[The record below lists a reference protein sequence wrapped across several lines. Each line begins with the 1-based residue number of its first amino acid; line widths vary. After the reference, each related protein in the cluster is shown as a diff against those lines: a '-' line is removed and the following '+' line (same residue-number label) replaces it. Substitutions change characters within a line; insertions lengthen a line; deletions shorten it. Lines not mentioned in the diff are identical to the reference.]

1 MRQYLCLFL
10 ASFALGAQIPFN
22 RASLAPLR
30 VPDVSP
36 TAELAEDQY
45 IVQMRGVDGDLETAA
60 ITGTTTL
67 NAHLTW
73 LQSVV
78 AEANTQELQ
87 DVQSIVQQQ
96 YDFPGFQGYAGR
108 FSPRVIDAIRGH
120 PDVELVEQDMMV
132 KLEYIHEDDQ
142 KIPEGIANIAWAHN
156 KTSWGL
162 QRVSQVDAVK
172 QKGDQP
178 GYPVYSFK
186 GNDKETGKGVDIYIV
201 DTGINVGHEQ
211 FEGRARWGKTTAWF
225 SGNKD
230 GNGHGSHCAGL
241 SAGKTTGAAPKAD
254 LVAVK
259 VLGPGGI
266 GMISWI
272 IAGLDYV
279 VKDHKRKHSWWGGKK
294 GNKKSVINMSL
305 GGPFI
310 QSLNAAADKVVEN
323 GIPIVAA
330 AGNSAADACTFS
342 PASAENVFT
351 VGASDILDNPAF
363 FSNYGSCVNV
373 FSPGH
378 FIYSSWNEGPKSY
391 QVLSGTSMAS
401 PIAAGVLAAI
411 WSGMD
416 ASASYKDA
424 IEKLSKI
431 ANKDKIRNLDRASPN
446 ALVFN
451 GAGAN

>member
-1 MRQYLCLFL
+1 
-10 ASFALGAQIPFN
+10 
-22 RASLAPLR
+22 
-30 VPDVSP
+30 
-36 TAELAEDQY
+36 
-45 IVQMRGVDGDLETAA
+45 
-60 ITGTTTL
+60 
-67 NAHLTW
+67 
-73 LQSVV
+73 
-78 AEANTQELQ
+78 
-87 DVQSIVQQQ
+87 
-96 YDFPGFQGYAGR
+96 
-108 FSPRVIDAIRGH
+108 
-120 PDVELVEQDMMV
+120 
-132 KLEYIHEDDQ
+132 
-142 KIPEGIANIAWAHN
+142 
-156 KTSWGL
+156 
-162 QRVSQVDAVK
+162 
-172 QKGDQP
+172 
-178 GYPVYSFK
+178 
-186 GNDKETGKGVDIYIV
+186 
-201 DTGINVGHEQ
+201 
-211 FEGRARWGKTTAWF
+211 
-225 SGNKD
+225 
-230 GNGHGSHCAGL
+230 
-241 SAGKTTGAAPKAD
+241 
-254 LVAVK
+254 
-259 VLGPGGI
+259 
-266 GMISWI
+266 MISWI

-279 VKDHKRKHSWWGGKK
+279 VKDHKRKHSWWGGRKA
-294 GNKKSVINMSL
+294 NKKSVINMSL
-305 GGPFI
+305 GGPYI

-351 VGASDILDNPAF
+351 VGASDILDSPAF

-378 FIYSSWNEGPKSY
+378 FIYSSWNQSPKSY